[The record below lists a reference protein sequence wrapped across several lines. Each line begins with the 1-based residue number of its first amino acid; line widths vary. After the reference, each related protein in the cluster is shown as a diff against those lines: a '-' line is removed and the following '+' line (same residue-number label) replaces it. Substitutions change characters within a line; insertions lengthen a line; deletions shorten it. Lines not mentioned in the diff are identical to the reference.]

1 MMDEKRRPLYIPV
14 KTLDSEDYIEGI
26 GKLEVALIGA
36 GVMVGITVGMII
48 QGITGN
54 FLIAFAVGLV
64 IVILSIGVFKRDN
77 TNENLIRKLMIIY
90 RFIHAQKKYMYY
102 FFDSLNAMDIDE
114 DKTTEVAYE

>member
-1 MMDEKRRPLYIPV
+1 MDEKRRPLYIPV

-114 DKTTEVAYE
+114 DKTTEVGYE